1 MNEQITQRE
10 RRTAATA
17 APPPEA
23 PPRRASRR
31 AWLWLLLALVA
42 VGAGVWALRPA
53 QQAGAPGGR
62 FARTTPMVVV
72 PDLAK
77 VTDLPLTLSGLG
89 TVTPLATVTVRTQ
102 VAGTLQE
109 VGYKEGQHVQ
119 QGDFL
124 AQIDPRPFQA
134 ALDQAQGQLMRDQA
148 LLKNAQIDLARYQ
161 LLVKQDSIARQQ
173 LDTQGAL
180 VAQYQGTVR
189 ADQGQVDAAKV
200 NLSYTRITAP
210 VSGRVGLRQVDAG
223 NYVQTGDANGIVV
236 ITQLQPITVIFTL
249 PEDNLPDITRRLRAG
264 AELPVTALDRTASQL
279 LATGRLTTIDNQ
291 IDTATGTI
299 KLRAEFANDDE
310 ALFPNQFVNVE
321 LLVDTLKG
329 VVTVPVSAVQ
339 RGAPGTFVYV
349 IKDDKVAVRPVTTG
363 PSTVDRIAITK
374 GLAAGEQVVV
384 DGADKLRDGATVTI
398 AGAPKPAA
406 AGQDGAAGPSGAA
419 GAGGKPADGQR
430 RHRDKPPAAG
440 SGAGSSG

>member
-10 RRTAATA
+10 QRAAATVA
-17 APPPEA
+17 VAPA
-23 PPRRASRR
+23 RRGSRR
-31 AWLWLLLALVA
+31 AWLWLLLGLIA
-42 VGAGVWALRPA
+42 VGGGVWALRPA
-53 QQAGAPGGR
+53 PQPARPPGGR
-62 FARTTPMVVV
+62 FGLTAPMVVV
-72 PDLAK
+72 PDVAK
-77 VTDLPLTLSGLG
+77 VADLPLTVSALG
-89 TVTPLATVTVRTQ
+89 TVTPLAMVTVRTQ
-102 VAGTLQE
+102 VAGQLQQI
-109 VGYKEGQHVQ
+109 GFTEGQRVQ

-134 ALDQAQGQLMRDQA
+134 TLDQMQGQLMRDQA

-173 LDTQGAL
+173 LDTQTAL

-210 VSGRVGLRQVDAG
+210 IAGRVGLRQVDAG
-223 NYVQTGDANGIVV
+223 NYVQTSDPNGIVV
-236 ITQLQPITVIFTL
+236 ITQMQPISVIFTV
-249 PEDNLPDITRRLRAG
+249 PEDNLPEIRRRLHDG
-264 AELPVTALDRTASQL
+264 AELAATALDRAASRL
-279 LATGRLTTIDNQ
+279 LATGRLSTIDNQ
-291 IDTATGTI
+291 IDTTTGTI

-329 VVTVPVSAVQ
+329 AVTVPSSAVQ

-349 IKDDKVAVRPVTTG
+349 IKPDSTVAMRPVTVG
-363 PSTVDRIAITK
+363 PSTADRVAVLK

-384 DGADKLRDGATVTI
+384 DGADKLRDGAAVTV
-398 AGAPKPAA
+398 AGS
-406 AGQDGAAGPSGAA
+406 Q
-419 GAGGKPADGQR
+419 
-430 RHRDKPPAAG
+430 KPPAAG
-440 SGAGSSG
+440 QGGAPGGEGRPAGSQHRQRKAPPSGGGGGSG